1 MRGLVR
7 VCLGGAYGT
16 VLGTHVCFI
25 PPFRYGKHR
34 KIWEKM
40 YLCMSHNVES
50 YEDVL
55 VSYYV
60 RYHQVLA
67 CVVAEEIH
75 NNSCHV
81 FCSRKGPRKGSE
93 AGVWG
98 PPLKK
103 GQSVVVVAKDRRS
116 KMGGVGCTV
125 HSTRLLS
132 HRGGFMF
139 KYYGTVDRH

>member
-1 MRGLVR
+1 MWKVMKMCSCRTTYATTKFLLVWWLKRSTIILVTYFVVGKGL
-7 VCLGGAYGT
+7 
-16 VLGTHVCFI
+16 
-25 PPFRYGKHR
+25 
-34 KIWEKM
+34 EK
-40 YLCMSHNVES
+40 E
-50 YEDVL
+50 
-55 VSYYV
+55 
-60 RYHQVLA
+60 
-67 CVVAEEIH
+67 
-75 NNSCHV
+75 
-81 FCSRKGPRKGSE
+81 E

-103 GQSVVVVAKDRRS
+103 GQSVVVVAKDRRR